1 MKNLIKNR
9 KAIVILGISLFLL
22 FNTITISNVLARTI
36 QENAVFNLD
45 KEDQL
50 GPEGYG
56 ALIPSPNTVG
66 ALYVDGTNQG
76 KFTVTNWLG
85 GTVAEEIVNYP
96 GEDISLYYPTDLAN
110 WGIGSISSNDEID
123 PWNEVRWLNVSAYNA
138 EAETL
143 SPFTVSTVFD
153 YYAMQEGGVFS
164 QSFNYEHP
172 MQVDLIVKSTGPKAL
187 KIDWITPIP
196 GSVSYVY
203 YLISPSGKTVDCYDD
218 VTNFMGINPL
228 YEYILFSAS
237 EIGAY
242 RLIVV
247 VTGYSDPASLNLEF
261 LDVDISSLSLNSVG
275 FGGNFDDYGTL
286 DVTKIAN
293 WQSQWFRFNGKK
305 GEVYN
310 LDIYQEF
317 STGFTPRIDIWT
329 PCANGYILDGN
340 VGTGSHEIYFAKS
353 GAAYISL
360 TDDDFGDWYR
370 YTLFLTKA
378 SNEGYTLGD
387 TTIFS
392 ISMEEAKTIQFT
404 VREDSIVRFNYTSL
418 PNPLGAPVLNSLG
431 NLNDFIF
438 RDSKEFM
445 CYDIN
450 EPILTRTVDS
460 TVLRWHYMPAG
471 TYIGVIKNTNP
482 FANGLFRVSTQV
494 YPLSDESIPVNTL
507 TYPKKSPTEFVT
519 IEFQPDAEFASL
531 KNPVGVDIVIPDYGQ
546 CRLNT
551 TMWVTDNDGA
561 AISSIPSHLYT
572 LNDTDLQFYTSDYP
586 YPAFSTDGMDSE
598 VNDYLYIGAPTRW
611 TGMTFDF
618 SVPGVAGSIA
628 TPLVYTD
635 PAWGTLSM
643 DNDGTTGF
651 TADGTIELDISDAD
665 FNGWTKGA
673 DDDLDPDVDE
683 SDYYWMAIR
692 CSGDYSTVP
701 IIQELTL
708 LNNTIRGDLRYILIG
723 ESGYEYDDYWGPSG
737 IIQPGNPSGQEIGL
751 EVSLDDDDSG
761 IYNFDSRESFIIDN
775 PSSDPWT
782 IGPEGGTYRLLIVP
796 EQWDYNGSVS
806 VQFAVENYWD
816 YAPHATYNI
825 QDLTPTP
832 KLHAIDIKNFTLTGY
847 SNITGDIY
855 DYGLTMEYNHTE
867 SLLPYGGESYFVLE
881 CVGEPYQWTQL
892 VATVKGLGLGDYD
905 LYILQD
911 LPWIST
917 TGPNQESKSFS
928 PITNVDYN
936 YTYEFG
942 VFSDHFTLLFE
953 VDADAGN
960 NVSFYLS
967 LSQYD
972 TVLLTTSDLRAS
984 YTPPLDPALIL
995 ALAIGIPAAAGAVV
1009 VVYVLK
1015 KKGKILTKRPS

>member
-9 KAIVILGISLFLL
+9 KVIVILGISLFLL

-36 QENAVFNLD
+36 QEDAVFNLD

-66 ALYVDGTNQG
+66 VLYVDGTNQG

-110 WGIGSISSNDEID
+110 WGIGSMSSNDEID

-153 YYAMQEGGVFS
+153 YYAMREGGVFS
-164 QSFNYEHP
+164 QPFNYEHP
-172 MQVDLIVKSTGPKAL
+172 MQVDLIVKGTGPKAL

-196 GSVSYVY
+196 GSVTYIY
-203 YLISPSGKTVDCYDD
+203 FLTSPSGKTVDCYDD

-305 GEVYN
+305 GEVFN

-340 VGTGSHEIYFAKS
+340 VGTGSHEIYFPKS
-353 GAAYISL
+353 GAAYVSL

-378 SNEGYTLGD
+378 SNEVYRLGD

-404 VREDSIVRFNYTSL
+404 VREDSIIRFNYTSL
-418 PNPLGAPVLNSLG
+418 PNPLGAPALNSLG
-431 NLNDFIF
+431 VANAYIY
-438 RDSKEFM
+438 RDSKNFV

-450 EPILTRTVDS
+450 TAILTRTVDS
-460 TVLRWHYMPAG
+460 TDLRWHYMPAG

-482 FANGLFRVSTQV
+482 FANGLFKVSSQV
-494 YPLSDESIPVNTL
+494 YECSDESIPVNEL
-507 TYPKKSPTEFVT
+507 VYPQKSPTEFLTV
-519 IEFQPDAEFASL
+519 EFGPDSVFGSL
-531 KNPVGVDIVIPDYGQ
+531 KDPVGIDIEIPDIGQ
-546 CRLNT
+546 FRLNT
-551 TMWVTDNDGA
+551 SIWLSDNPGLNT
-561 AISSIPSHLYT
+561 SFSPTYLY
-572 LNDTDLQFYTSDYP
+572 LYN
-586 YPAFSTDGMDSE
+586 STDSE
-598 VNDYLYIGAPTRW
+598 FYSYGYPQPVFSLDGSSTVNDFLYIAAPNVW

-618 SVPGVAGSIA
+618 SVPGAGGNMHFDIYDGGW
-628 TPLVYTD
+628 P
-635 PAWGTLSM
+635 TLDWES
-643 DNDGTTGF
+643 DGTSLLT
-651 TADGTIELDISDAD
+651 TDGTVEFDVLGDSGTDFDDWIRGTGGLDI
-665 FNGWTKGA
+665 
-673 DDDLDPDVDE
+673 DPNIDE
-683 SDYYWMAIR
+683 NDYFWMRIDCTSDYS
-692 CSGDYSTVP
+692 SGTVP
-701 IIQELTL
+701 VIQELTL
-708 LNNTIRGDLRYILIG
+708 LNATLVGDLQYWLIG
-723 ESGYEYDDYWGPSG
+723 DSGYKYDDYWGPSG
-737 IIQPGNPSGQEIGL
+737 IAQPSDITNLIIGSDGDISDYDGD
-751 EVSLDDDDSG
+751 VSDIIRGTDPMIIG
-761 IYNFDSRESFIIDN
+761 IE
-775 PSSDPWT
+775 P
-782 IGPEGGTYRLLIVP
+782 GKYRLLIIP
-796 EQWDYNGSVS
+796 EMWTNPGAVS
-806 VQFAVENYWD
+806 VQFAVENYWS
-816 YAPHATYNI
+816 YANHTTYDIEALSPDIN
-825 QDLTPTP
+825 
-832 KLHAIDIKNFTLTGY
+832 LHSRDITNFTSAGY
-847 SNITGDIY
+847 SNLTGSIY
-855 DYGLTMEYNHTE
+855 NYGLVTTMNYTE
-867 SLLPYGGESYFVLE
+867 MNPGTVTSNQAYFVVE
-881 CVGEPYQWTQL
+881 VEGTAYQWTQL
-892 VATVKGLGLGDYD
+892 VITTENISVSGYD
-905 LYILQD
+905 LYLVQD
-911 LPWIST
+911 LPWIGSG
-917 TGPNQESKSFS
+917 GPNTEIVQLLNDDHNMT
-928 PITNVDYN
+928 I
-936 YTYEFG
+936 EFG
-942 VFSDHFTLLFE
+942 AFSDHFYLIFE
-953 VDADAGN
+953 FYGAGN
-960 NVSFYLS
+960 NMATFMLS
-967 LSQYD
+967 ISQYD
-972 TVLLTTSDLRAS
+972 TEILITSDLRAS

-1015 KKGKILTKRPS
+1015 KKGKILTKHPS